1 MEFHK
6 CSDFGYKLNI
16 KYNTKLFS
24 FFLSLLL
31 SLCPLSSLS
40 SLLLSLSLLLNS
52 SALPSAHCIGT
63 LLIFA
68 TFNFLFLCFSVHSK
82 TTGGAVAAGARTL
95 RRGRTG
101 RSQSS
106 SQVFST
112 APPRCVRWDR
122 TLSSCSLPLARA
134 IQKGPLHRAPVTR
147 PACSWRRRVCTLLE
161 PPRPVSWTR
170 VREQVIR
177 LACPPPTAN
186 RTPKL

>member
-16 KYNTKLFS
+16 KNNTKLFS
-24 FFLSLLL
+24 SF
-31 SLCPLSSLS
+31 P
-40 SLLLSLSLLLNS
+40 LLLSLSPLSSPSSFPFSLFLNS
-52 SALPSAHCIGT
+52 SALPYARCIGT

-68 TFNFLFLCFSVHSK
+68 TFNFLFLCLSVHSK
-82 TTGGAVAAGARTL
+82 TTGGAAAAGARTL

-106 SQVFST
+106 SQASST
-112 APPRCVRWDR
+112 APPRCARWGR

-134 IQKGPLHRAPVTR
+134 IQKGPPHRAPVPR

-170 VREQVIR
+170 VREWVTQ